1 MSLVVFGV
9 IAFDD
14 IKTPAGE
21 RTGILGGTVPYSALS
36 ASHICRDVKIISVVG
51 DDFSDSDMEIFSSR
65 GISTEGILRRKG
77 MKSFHW
83 KARYHENMDMRQ
95 TLETRLGALDGF
107 DPVVPES
114 YGGCDI
120 LLLANSHPGLQRT
133 VIERVSPRPR
143 FVIMDTMNFWMDT
156 AWSELIKTLSMTDI
170 LVINDQ

>member
-95 TLETRLGALDGF
+95 TLET
-107 DPVVPES
+107 
-114 YGGCDI
+114 
-120 LLLANSHPGLQRT
+120 
-133 VIERVSPRPR
+133 
-143 FVIMDTMNFWMDT
+143 
-156 AWSELIKTLSMTDI
+156 
-170 LVINDQ
+170 